1 MSAAAA
7 LERELRGR
15 IRGEVRF
22 DSGSRAAYSTDSSNY
37 RQVPLGVVLPR
48 SVDEVVETVA
58 LCRKHGAPL
67 TSRGGGTSL
76 AGQTCNVGVILDHSK
91 YFNAVLEIDGGRRLA
106 RVEPG
111 CNLDVLRKAALE
123 RAGLTFGPD
132 PATHDRNTLGGMIGN
147 NSCGVHSVMA
157 EFYGPGP
164 LTRHQVVEL
173 EVLTYDGLRLTV
185 GPTGDAELNR
195 IIAAGGRRGAIY
207 AGMKH
212 LRDRHAEEIRRR
224 FPNIPRRV
232 SGYNLDALLPE
243 HGFNV
248 AHALVGTEGT
258 CVVVLSATLALIDP
272 KPERVLLV
280 LGYPD
285 VFSAGDHVPEILTH
299 RPIGL
304 EGLDEEMIR
313 GMRKKHLHEENLG
326 LLPEGKGW
334 LLVEFGAES
343 GAESSEQARRL
354 MSELMRNH
362 AAPQM
367 KLVEDPREAQRL
379 WEVRESGLGATA
391 LVPGMRVTHEGWE
404 DAAVPPAALGSYLR
418 GFRALLQEF
427 DYHTALYG
435 HFGQG
440 CIHCRIDFDLAT
452 APGLKQW
459 LAFLERASDLVLQHG
474 GSLSGEHGDGQSRA
488 WLLPKMFGTEL
499 VGAFGEFK
507 RLWDPEGK
515 LNPGKVVEP

>member
-1 MSAAAA
+1 MSEVAA
-7 LERELRGR
+7 LERELRATLQ
-15 IRGEVRF
+15 GEVRF
-22 DSGSRAAYSTDSSNY
+22 DAGSRAAYSTDSSNY

-48 SVDEVVETVA
+48 SADEVVKTVA
-58 LCRKHGAPL
+58 LCRKYAAPL

-76 AGQTCNVGVILDHSK
+76 AGQTCNVAVILDHSK
-91 YFNAVLEIDGGRRLA
+91 YFNAVLEVDAGRRLA

-111 CNLDVLRKAALE
+111 CNLDALRKSALE

-164 LTRHQVVEL
+164 LTRHQVLQL
-173 EVLTYDGLRLTV
+173 EVLTYDGLRFTV
-185 GPTGDAELNR
+185 GPTSDAELEG

-207 AGMKH
+207 AGMRS
-212 LRDRHAEEIRRR
+212 LRDRYAEEIRRR
-224 FPNIPRRV
+224 YPDIPRRV

-258 CVVVLSATLALIDP
+258 CVVVLGATLALIDP
-272 KPERVLLV
+272 KPERALLV

-285 VFSAGDHVPEILTH
+285 VFSAGDHVPEILEH

-304 EGLDEEMIR
+304 EGLDEEMIF

-334 LLVEFGAES
+334 LLVEFGAETR
-343 GAESSEQARRL
+343 AEASAQARRL
-354 MSELMRNH
+354 MGELQRGH
-362 AAPQM
+362 AAPQV
-367 KLVEDPREAQRL
+367 KLFEDPQEAQRL

-418 GFRALLQEF
+418 GFRALLAEF

-452 APGLKQW
+452 DPGIQK
-459 LAFLERASDLVLQHG
+459 
-474 GSLSGEHGDGQSRA
+474 
-488 WLLPKMFGTEL
+488 
-499 VGAFGEFK
+499 
-507 RLWDPEGK
+507 
-515 LNPGKVVEP
+515 